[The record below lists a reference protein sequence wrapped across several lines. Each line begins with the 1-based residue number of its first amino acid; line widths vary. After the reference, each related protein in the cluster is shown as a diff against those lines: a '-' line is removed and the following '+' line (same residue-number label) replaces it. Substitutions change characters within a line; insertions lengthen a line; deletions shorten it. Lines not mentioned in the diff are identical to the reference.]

1 MGIARFEAFWVV
13 AALAVALTGCAP
25 DCDRSCRKLIGCG
38 LDSPRTAY
46 DECVQSCESEQGL
59 LESWEDDAKLAA
71 FAEERR
77 CIASSTCEEIADG
90 VCYDPDLYPF

>member
-1 MGIARFEAFWVV
+1 MGTAPFEWWVV
-13 AALAVALTGCAP
+13 VGLAAALAGCAP

-38 LDSPRTAY
+38 LDSPRTAF

-59 LESWEDDAKLAA
+59 LESWEDDVKLSA

-90 VCYDPDLYPF
+90 ACYDPDLYPF